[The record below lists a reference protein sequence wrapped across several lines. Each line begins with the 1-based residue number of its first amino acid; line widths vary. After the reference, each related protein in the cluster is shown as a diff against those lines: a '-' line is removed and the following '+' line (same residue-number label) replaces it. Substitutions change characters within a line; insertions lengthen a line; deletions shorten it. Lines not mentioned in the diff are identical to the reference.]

1 MNLTDLFLIVFLAA
15 LFSLSV
21 YLFVS
26 GRKKGMGCCGSCA
39 SCGRDCGGKKTSHC
53 ASEREKQDPERREE
67 L

>member
-26 GRKKGMGCCGSCA
+26 GRKKGRGCCGSCA
-39 SCGRDCGGKKTSHC
+39 SCGGKKTSHC